1 MKTHETGIGARRAV
15 QPREGSMKLCMGR
28 CALMLAAG
36 LLLLG
41 ADARAADDQPW
52 TLDANNWQ
60 EGKDLLPDPVVK
72 HLQKGEYWFKVVPVD
87 PQKFHHNYSKAFW
100 DATESNEGK
109 YDLDEKTCGLK
120 DKKTDKIP
128 DFVFG
133 EPFPRIDKDD
143 PKAGCK
149 IAWNFQLAGAMGGGG
164 GATFTLNGV
173 DTGGQFRRI
182 KAFIHSRGYQGRHF
196 GPLKDNPENL
206 AGEAIGGALEP
217 VDVEGVSTLT
227 KRYWNWDGQDALWA
241 YVPSTRRARRVNAAS
256 RSDPVAGLDIF
267 SDDLNC
273 YAGKVEYYQW
283 KLVGE
288 QTILAPLL
296 QPYPFP
302 MKSVSPTRQIIET
315 PYMTAGYEKAGS
327 KGAPWWIQENLVFVP
342 RQVWVVEGQS
352 TDPYYNFG
360 KVIMYFDKE
369 MYRIYWKTVH
379 NRAGEYFY
387 TAMCGYHFVKNDET
401 FSAVFPNLVVGVNDK
416 TNRAALGGRYQS
428 SFLEQNWDPSYFS
441 LRTLT
446 HMTD

>member
-1 MKTHETGIGARRAV
+1 MT
-15 QPREGSMKLCMGR
+15 
-28 CALMLAAG
+28 
-36 LLLLG
+36 
-41 ADARAADDQPW
+41 
-52 TLDANNWQ
+52 
-60 EGKDLLPDPVVK
+60 
-72 HLQKGEYWFKVVPVD
+72 
-87 PQKFHHNYSKAFW
+87 
-100 DATESNEGK
+100 
-109 YDLDEKTCGLK
+109 
-120 DKKTDKIP
+120 
-128 DFVFG
+128 
-133 EPFPRIDKDD
+133 
-143 PKAGCK
+143 
-149 IAWNFQLAGAMGGGG
+149 GAMGGGG

-182 KAFIHSRGYQGRHF
+182 KAFIHTRGYQGRHF

-206 AGEAIGGALEP
+206 SGEGIGGALEP

-267 SDDLNC
+267 ADDLNC

-288 QTILAPLL
+288 KTILAPLL

-302 MKSVSPTRQIIET
+302 MKPVSPTRQLIDT
-315 PYMTAGYEKAGS
+315 PYMTAGYEKPGS

-369 MYRIYWKTVH
+369 MYRIYWKLVH

-416 TNRAALGGRYQS
+416 TNRAAIGGRYQS

>member
-1 MKTHETGIGARRAV
+1 MTSCMRL
-15 QPREGSMKLCMGR
+15 LCAF
-28 CALMLAAG
+28 ALVATSTV
-36 LLLLG
+36 
-41 ADARAADDQPW
+41 ARAADDQPW

-72 HLQKGEYWFKVVPVD
+72 HLQKGDYWFKVVPVD
-87 PQKFHHNYSKAFW
+87 PAKFHHNYSKAFW
-100 DATESNEGK
+100 DATESNAGK
-109 YDLDEKTCGLK
+109 YELDDATCGLK
-120 DKKTDKIP
+120 DKSTNKIP

-133 EPFPRIDKDD
+133 QPFPQIDKND

-149 IAWNFQLAGAMGGGG
+149 IAWNFRMTGAMGGGG

-173 DTGGQFRRI
+173 DSGGQFRRI

-206 AGEAIGGALEP
+206 AGEGIGGALEP

-267 SDDLNC
+267 SDDLDC

-288 QTILAPLL
+288 QNILAPLL
-296 QPYPFP
+296 QPYPFS

-315 PYMTAGYEKAGS
+315 PYMTAGYEKPGS

-360 KVIMYFDKE
+360 KVVMYFDKE
-369 MYRIYWKTVH
+369 MYSIYWKTVH

>member
-1 MKTHETGIGARRAV
+1 MRLYLR
-15 QPREGSMKLCMGR
+15 LC
-28 CALMLAAG
+28 AAILA
-36 LLLLG
+36 LG
-41 ADARAADDQPW
+41 ALTAAAADEQPW
-52 TLDANNWQ
+52 TLDQSNW
-60 EGKDLLPDPVVK
+60 EKGKALLPEPVVK
-72 HLQKGEYWFKVVPVD
+72 RLQKGEYWFKVVSVD
-87 PQKFHHNYSKAFW
+87 PEKFHHNYSQAFW
-100 DATESNEGK
+100 DATEKNAGK

-120 DKKTDKIP
+120 DKATDKIP

-133 EPFPRIDKDD
+133 MPFPQIDKND

-149 IAWNFQLAGAMGGGG
+149 IAWNFNMAGAQGGGG

-182 KAFIHSRGYQGRHF
+182 KAFIHTRGYQGRHF
-196 GPLKDNPENL
+196 GPLKDNPEGL
-206 AGEAIGGALEP
+206 SGEAIAGALEP

-227 KRYWNWDGQDALWA
+227 KRYWNWDGQDAVWA
-241 YVPSTRRARRVNAAS
+241 YVPSTRRARRVNSAS

-267 SDDLNC
+267 ADDLNC

-296 QPYPFP
+296 RPYPFP
-302 MKSVSPTRQIIET
+302 MKSVSPTRQLIDT
-315 PYMTAGYEKAGS
+315 PYMPAGYEVPNA
-327 KGAPWWIQENLVFVP
+327 KGAPWWIQENLLFVP
-342 RQVWVVEGQS
+342 RPVWVVEGQS
-352 TDPYYNFG
+352 SDPYYNFG
-360 KVIMYFDKE
+360 KVIMYFDRE
-369 MYRIYWKTVH
+369 MYRIYWKQVH

-428 SFLEQNWDPSYFS
+428 SFLEQSWDPAYFS

>member
-1 MKTHETGIGARRAV
+1 
-15 QPREGSMKLCMGR
+15 MKLTVR
-28 CALMLAAG
+28 LCAAAFALR
-36 LLLLG
+36 LLLP
-41 ADARAADDQPW
+41 ATDVSAASDDQPW

-60 EGKDLLPDPVVK
+60 EGKDLLPEPVLK
-72 HLQKGEYWFKVVPVD
+72 HLQKGDYWFKVSPVD
-87 PQKFHHNYSKAFW
+87 PAKFHQNYSKAFW
-100 DATESNEGK
+100 DATEANEGK
-109 YDLDEKTCGLK
+109 YDLDPKACGLK
-120 DKKTDKIP
+120 DKATGKIP

-133 EPFPRIDKDD
+133 QPFPKVDKSD

-149 IAWNFQLAGAMGGGG
+149 IAWNFALTGAMGGGG

-173 DTGGQFRRI
+173 DTNGQFRRI
-182 KAFIHSRGYQGRHF
+182 KAFIHTRGYQGRHF
-196 GPLKDNPENL
+196 GKLKIDNPENL
-206 AGEAIGGALEP
+206 AGEGIGGALEP

-227 KRYWNWDGQDALWA
+227 KRYWDWESQDAIWA

-256 RSDPVAGLDIF
+256 RSDPVGGLDIF
-267 SDDLNC
+267 ADDLNC
-273 YAGKVEYYQW
+273 YAGKVEYYEW

-302 MKSVSPTRQIIET
+302 MKSVSPTRQLIET
-315 PYMTAGYEKAGS
+315 PYMPAGYEKPGS

-342 RQVWVVEGQS
+342 RQVWVVEGKS
-352 TDPYYNFG
+352 SDPYYNFG
-360 KVIMYFDKE
+360 KVVMYFDKE
-369 MYRIYWKTVH
+369 MYRIYWKIVH
-379 NRAGEYFY
+379 NRADEYFY

-416 TNRAALGGRYQS
+416 TNRAALGGRFQS

>member
-1 MKTHETGIGARRAV
+1 MRLYLR
-15 QPREGSMKLCMGR
+15 LC
-28 CALMLAAG
+28 AAMLAAG
-36 LLLLG
+36 ALT
-41 ADARAADDQPW
+41 AAADEQPW
-52 TLDANNWQ
+52 TLEASNW
-60 EGKDLLPDPVVK
+60 EKGKDLLPEPVVK
-72 HLQKGEYWFKVVPVD
+72 RLQKGEYWFKVVSAD
-87 PQKFHHNYSKAFW
+87 PGKFHHNYSQAFW
-100 DATESNEGK
+100 DATEKNAGK

-120 DKKTDKIP
+120 DKATDKIP

-133 EPFPRIDKDD
+133 LPFPQVDKADS
-143 PKAGCK
+143 KAGCK
-149 IAWNFQLAGAMGGGG
+149 IAWNFTMAGAMGGGG

-182 KAFIHSRGYQGRHF
+182 KAFIHTRGYQGRHF
-196 GPLKDNPENL
+196 GPLKDNPESL
-206 AGEAIGGALEP
+206 SGEAIAGALEP

-227 KRYWNWDGQDALWA
+227 KRYWNWEGQDAVWA
-241 YVPSTRRARRVNAAS
+241 YVPSTRRARRVNSAS

-267 SDDLNC
+267 ADDLNC
-273 YAGKVEYYQW
+273 YGGKVEYYQW

-296 QPYPFP
+296 QPYPFGS
-302 MKSVSPTRQIIET
+302 KSVSPTRQLIDT
-315 PYMTAGYEKAGS
+315 PYMPAGYEVPNA
-327 KGAPWWIQENLVFVP
+327 KGAPWWIQQNLVFVP
-342 RQVWVVEGQS
+342 RPVWIVEGQS
-352 TDPYYNFG
+352 SDPYYNFG

-369 MYRIYWKTVH
+369 MYRIYWKQVH

-428 SFLEQNWDPSYFS
+428 SFLEQSWDPSYFS

>member
-1 MKTHETGIGARRAV
+1 
-15 QPREGSMKLCMGR
+15 MKLCMGR
-28 CALMLAAG
+28 CALLLAAG
-36 LLLLG
+36 MLLLG
-41 ADARAADDQPW
+41 ADARAGDDQPW

-109 YDLDEKTCGLK
+109 YDLDDKTCGIK
-120 DKKTDKIP
+120 DKKTGKNP

-133 EPFPRIDKDD
+133 QPFPKIDKSD

-149 IAWNFQLAGAMGGGG
+149 IAWNFAMTGAMGGGG

-173 DTGGQFRRI
+173 DSGGQFRRI

-206 AGEAIGGALEP
+206 EGEAIGGALEP

-227 KRYWNWDGQDALWA
+227 KRIWDWDSQDAIWA

-315 PYMTAGYEKAGS
+315 PYMSAGYEKPGS

-352 TDPYYNFG
+352 SDPYYNFG

-369 MYRIYWKTVH
+369 MYRIYWKLVH

>member
-1 MKTHETGIGARRAV
+1 MRLYLR
-15 QPREGSMKLCMGR
+15 LC
-28 CALMLAAG
+28 AAILAAG
-36 LLLLG
+36 ALT
-41 ADARAADDQPW
+41 AAADEQPW
-52 TLDANNWQ
+52 TLDASNW
-60 EGKDLLPDPVVK
+60 EKGKDLLPEPVVK
-72 HLQKGEYWFKVVPVD
+72 RLQKGEYWFKVVSAD
-87 PQKFHHNYSKAFW
+87 PGKFHHNYSQAFW
-100 DATESNEGK
+100 DATAKNGGR

-120 DKKTDKIP
+120 DKATDKIP

-133 EPFPRIDKDD
+133 LPFPQVDKAD

-149 IAWNFQLAGAMGGGG
+149 IAWNFNMAGAQGGGG

-182 KAFIHSRGYQGRHF
+182 KAFIHTRGYQGRHF
-196 GPLKDNPENL
+196 GPLKDNPEGL
-206 AGEAIGGALEP
+206 AGEGIGGALEP

-227 KRYWNWDGQDALWA
+227 KRYWNWEGQDALWA
-241 YVPSTRRARRVNAAS
+241 YVPSTRRARRVNAAT

-267 SDDLNC
+267 ADDLNC

-296 QPYPFP
+296 QPYPFAS
-302 MKSVSPTRQIIET
+302 KSVSPTRQLIDT
-315 PYMTAGYEKAGS
+315 PYMPAGYEVPNA
-327 KGAPWWIQENLVFVP
+327 KGAPWWIQQNLVFVP
-342 RQVWVVEGQS
+342 RPVWVVEGQS
-352 TDPYYNFG
+352 SDPYYNFG

-369 MYRIYWKTVH
+369 MYRIYWKQVH

-416 TNRAALGGRYQS
+416 TNRAALGGRFQN
-428 SFLEQNWDPSYFS
+428 SFLEQSWDPSYFS

-446 HMTD
+446 HMSD

>member
-1 MKTHETGIGARRAV
+1 
-15 QPREGSMKLCMGR
+15 MKLCMGR

-41 ADARAADDQPW
+41 ADARAGDDQPW

-109 YDLDEKTCGLK
+109 YDLDEKTCGIK
-120 DKKTDKIP
+120 DKTTGKNP

-133 EPFPRIDKDD
+133 QPFPKIDKSD

-149 IAWNFQLAGAMGGGG
+149 IAWNFAMTGAMGGGG

-173 DTGGQFRRI
+173 DSGGQFRRI

-196 GPLKDNPENL
+196 GPIKDNPENL
-206 AGEAIGGALEP
+206 EGEAIGGALEP

-227 KRYWNWDGQDALWA
+227 KRIWDWDSQDAIWA

-315 PYMTAGYEKAGS
+315 PYMTAGYEKPGS

-352 TDPYYNFG
+352 SDPYYNFG

-369 MYRIYWKTVH
+369 MYRIYWKLVH

-416 TNRAALGGRYQS
+416 TNRAAIGGRYQS

>member
-1 MKTHETGIGARRAV
+1 MRLYLR
-15 QPREGSMKLCMGR
+15 LC
-28 CALMLAAG
+28 AAILAAG
-36 LLLLG
+36 ALT
-41 ADARAADDQPW
+41 AAADEQPW
-52 TLDANNWQ
+52 TLEASNW
-60 EGKDLLPDPVVK
+60 EKGKDLLPEPVVK
-72 HLQKGEYWFKVVPVD
+72 RLQKGEYWFKVVSAD
-87 PQKFHHNYSKAFW
+87 PSKFHHNYSQAFW
-100 DATESNEGK
+100 DATEKNAGR

-120 DKKTDKIP
+120 DKATDKIP

-133 EPFPRIDKDD
+133 LPFPQIDKAD

-149 IAWNFQLAGAMGGGG
+149 IAWNFTMAGAMGGGG

-182 KAFIHSRGYQGRHF
+182 KAFIHTRGYQGRHF
-196 GPLKDNPENL
+196 GPLKDNPEGL
-206 AGEAIGGALEP
+206 SGEAIAGALEP

-227 KRYWNWDGQDALWA
+227 KRYWNWDGQDAVWA
-241 YVPSTRRARRVNAAS
+241 YVPSTRRARRVNSAS

-267 SDDLNC
+267 ADDLNC
-273 YAGKVEYYQW
+273 YGGKVEYYQW

-302 MKSVSPTRQIIET
+302 SKSVSPTRQLIDT
-315 PYMTAGYEKAGS
+315 PYMPAGYEVPNA
-327 KGAPWWIQENLVFVP
+327 KGAPWWIQQNLVFVP
-342 RQVWVVEGQS
+342 RPVWVVEGQS
-352 TDPYYNFG
+352 SDPYYNFG

-369 MYRIYWKTVH
+369 MYRIYWKQVH

-428 SFLEQNWDPSYFS
+428 SFLEQSWDPSYFS